1 MRYDPVKDV
10 LGGLVRRHPI
20 LQRCFFRA
28 LDVIFLRAWYV
39 RREIRR
45 LLAGM
50 HTPPLRVLD
59 AGTGF
64 GQYAYFMIRTYPEAR
79 VHAVDIK
86 DDYLASLQHF
96 VEQTP
101 YRDRLTVA
109 VDDLRQ
115 LQAPGPY
122 DLILSVDVM
131 EHIDD
136 DRAVFRH
143 FARVLAPGGYV
154 LVNTPSDLGGSDV
167 HGEEDSSFIEEHVRN
182 GYNRAELQGKLSEAG
197 LETERSLY
205 TYGSYG
211 SLAWRLLIKYPI
223 LLAGR
228 SKILLLLLPFY
239 YLPVLPIG
247 LLLNALDMR
256 RDNPTGTGLLVVAH
270 KAGLAGPRAPG
281 AG

>member
-1 MRYDPVKDV
+1 M
-10 LGGLVRRHPI
+10 
-20 LQRCFFRA
+20 
-28 LDVIFLRAWYV
+28 
-39 RREIRR
+39 
-45 LLAGM
+45 
-50 HTPPLRVLD
+50 
-59 AGTGF
+59 
-64 GQYAYFMIRTYPEAR
+64 
-79 VHAVDIK
+79 
-86 DDYLASLQHF
+86 
-96 VEQTP
+96 
-101 YRDRLTVA
+101 A

-154 LVNTPSDLGGSDV
+154 LVSTPSDLGGSDV
-167 HGEEDSSFIEEHVRN
+167 CTARRDSSFIEEHVRN

-270 KAGLAGPRAPG
+270 KAGLAGRGAP
-281 AG
+281 AAR